1 MGDESIEL
9 YNADSTVKY
18 QISVKDPT
26 IEGSGYVKAEVK
38 SGKWI
43 FYDGQDYPHTGRY
56 QILDTVGEQPLIF
69 SPKSGKSLPYREEAL
84 VLFAHPH
91 FTGKEKVSMRKSD
104 LLRLALSPWL
114 ITRSLIT
121 CAVPSFKMP
130 DVFPQLNI
138 LCRKFPKTR
147 DAGRARTT
155 GRDWASRSTVVVL

>member
-1 MGDESIEL
+1 MGDVAVELINTKTGLRYSI
-9 YNADSTVKY
+9 NVS
-18 QISVKDPT
+18 DPK
-26 IEGSGYVKAEVK
+26 IEGEYDKAEVK
-38 SGKWI
+38 IGKWV
-43 FYDGQDYPHTGRY
+43 FYDGQEYPHRGEF
-56 QILDTVGEQPLIF
+56 QILDTVGEQSLKF
-69 SPKSGKSLPYREEAL
+69 SPKSAKSLPYREESL

-91 FTGKEKVSMRKSD
+91 FNGKEKVSMRKSD
-104 LLRLALSPWL
+104 LLWLAFSPGL

-155 GRDWASRSTVVVL
+155 GSDWASRSTVVVL